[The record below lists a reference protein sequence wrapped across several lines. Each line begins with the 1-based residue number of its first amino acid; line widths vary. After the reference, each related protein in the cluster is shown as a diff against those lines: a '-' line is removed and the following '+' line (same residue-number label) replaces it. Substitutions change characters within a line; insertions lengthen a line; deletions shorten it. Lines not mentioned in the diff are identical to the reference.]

1 MRTRALM
8 SALGA
13 AAATLLFSV
22 GASASAPA
30 AGTAPSS
37 AKVFRPVGFHQTTG
51 AASAA
56 PAASSRNLQYM
67 GGSVLA
73 VPKAFIIFWGP
84 DWNTGWTTGGFT
96 SAQAQTYITSFFGG
110 VGGGSWINSTTQYCS
125 GVAAGS
131 QTCGSTG
138 RITNPTA
145 QFGGSWVDTTTVP
158 TRPTD
163 SQARAAAQR
172 GASHFGYSANA
183 LYMVFTP
190 HNKSISGFG
199 TQFCAYHD
207 NTSFNGQPLAYA
219 NMPYA
224 PDAGTSCG
232 RNFVNASNSSFGNGF
247 FDGLSIVAGH
257 EYAEAVTDAFPSNR
271 IAWLDTSGEENGD
284 KCAWNTGP
292 GPQSASTN
300 VTEGSHSFAV
310 QSLWSNAAN
319 SATGGCVI
327 NRIS

>member
-1 MRTRALM
+1 MRTRALL

-22 GASASAPA
+22 GASASAPTV
-30 AGTAPSS
+30 GTAPSS

-51 AASAA
+51 AAAAA
-56 PAASSRNLQYM
+56 PAASSQNLQYM

-73 VPKAFIIFWGP
+73 VPRAFVIFWGP

-125 GVAAGS
+125 GVAVGS

-138 RITNPTA
+138 RVTNPTA

-158 TRPTD
+158 TRPSD
-163 SQARAAAQR
+163 SQVRAAAQR

-183 LYMVFTP
+183 LYLVFTP

-232 RNFVNASNSSFGNGF
+232 RNFVNGSNSSFGNGF
-247 FDGLSIVAGH
+247 FDGLSIVSGH
-257 EYAEAVTDAFPSNR
+257 DLLCR
-271 IAWLDTSGEENGD
+271 
-284 KCAWNTGP
+284 
-292 GPQSASTN
+292 SA
-300 VTEGSHSFAV
+300 
-310 QSLWSNAAN
+310 L
-319 SATGGCVI
+319 
-327 NRIS
+327 